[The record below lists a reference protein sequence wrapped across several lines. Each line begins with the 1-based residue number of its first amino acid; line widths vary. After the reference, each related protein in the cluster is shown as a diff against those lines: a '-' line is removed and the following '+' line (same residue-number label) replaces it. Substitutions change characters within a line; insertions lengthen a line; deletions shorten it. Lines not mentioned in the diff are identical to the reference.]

1 MKYSSLAMHVAHRA
15 ITLVVAAAALLAIAG
30 GCNKKVRKAP
40 VDPLADADEI
50 VRIDARRQVKYPNAI
65 KEGDEAFYLVTTS
78 NPSGT
83 SLSSARWVYIDYT
96 TTSFDNRFIGS
107 SVGDSAKLY
116 RQWSSNVRY
125 VPPLKKNDAET
136 LGDELF
142 NILQKCH
149 EGEIITVGMSAKA
162 GNATG
167 MWKSKPNESVIATLA
182 IVRAVNDPEAEE
194 QSLIKSF
201 LEVHSGFAKNGE
213 VYKKMNEVGSGK
225 KVPDKGRV
233 FCKYGVFFL
242 DGSLLETNDEAIAA
256 RHGRTLP
263 NNQSQLFS
271 FGVKDDGK
279 VVKGLSGICVGE
291 TLGTKLEVIMAS
303 ASAYGEKGRSSVR
316 PYEPLRFEIT
326 IVNHTAN

>member
-1 MKYSSLAMHVAHRA
+1 MKYISLATRL
-15 ITLVVAAAALLAIAG
+15 TLRRIALGVAAASLLAIAE
-30 GCNKKVRKAP
+30 GCNKRERKAP
-40 VDPLADADEI
+40 ADPHADGDEI
-50 VRIDARRQVKYPNAI
+50 VRIDARRHVEYPNAI

-83 SLSSARWVYIDYT
+83 PLSSAQWVYIDYT

-116 RQWSSNVRY
+116 RQWSSNARY
-125 VPPLKKNDAET
+125 VPLLKKNDAET
-136 LGDELF
+136 LGDELY
-142 NILQKCH
+142 NILQKCR
-149 EGEIITVGMSAKA
+149 EGEKITVGMSAKA

-167 MWKSKPNESVIATLA
+167 MWKSNPNESVIATLA
-182 IVRAVNDPEAEE
+182 IIRAVIDPEAEE
-194 QSLIKSF
+194 QAQINTF
-201 LEVHSGFAKNGE
+201 LAAHPGFNKQDA
-213 VYKKMNEVGSGK
+213 VYKKVNEVGTGK
-225 KVPDKGRV
+225 KVPDNGRV

-256 RHGRTLP
+256 RHGRTLT
-263 NNQSQLFS
+263 NSQSRLFS
-271 FGVKDDGK
+271 FGVKDDGA
-279 VVKGLSGICVGE
+279 VVKGLGGICVGE
-291 TLGTKLEVIMAS
+291 TIGTKLEVIMGS